1 MSRRPR
7 IIHAILTCLLA
18 GGPVSAQEVIAL
30 PDEDR
35 WLEADFEESYR
46 VGSLHGGDW
55 DTFGGVSAVAF
66 DGSGNLHILDG
77 QAAQITVVDLQGNLV
92 RQFGRVGEG
101 PGEFSGDGTWAFTV
115 CSDDRIAVYDAGR
128 RTFVLFGP
136 DGEFERMIPLDG
148 PTFVSIPGVQGDHAS
163 LSVVSTGEVQYL
175 DWTPLPR
182 PSFRYVMRYGLG
194 GEEAVANTVAAGWK
208 PPGGNL
214 VTFAP
219 VFSVG
224 VLPGGGVAFTDS
236 SAYAIK
242 VTGPDGRLS
251 RVLTRPFRP
260 VPVTRQ
266 HKADYIARELKAIE
280 HASEEWAEFRRAQLE
295 SMEFH
300 HEIPV
305 VRDLRTSRDGTIWV
319 RRRGDEPGT
328 DGPIDLITPEGRY
341 MGSFA
346 ADATGLPSAFGPD
359 GLVALVEKNELDVPT
374 VVLKRLPAEVMRRR
388 PWPDLSRNR

>member
-1 MSRRPR
+1 MTGQRGPSHPSTPWPW
-7 IIHAILTCLLA
+7 IIRTSVACLLP
-18 GGPVSAQEVIAL
+18 GGLASGQEIIAL

-35 WLEADFEESYR
+35 WLQPGFEELYR
-46 VGSLHGGDW
+46 VGSLNGDDW

-66 DGSGNLHILDG
+66 DGAGNVHILDG

-101 PGEFSGDGTWAFTV
+101 PGEFSGGGTWALTV
-115 CSDDRIAVYDAGR
+115 CSDGRIAVYDAGR

-136 DGEFERMIPLDG
+136 TGEFERTMPLDG
-148 PTFVSIPGVQGDHAS
+148 PRLISIPGVQADHGS
-163 LSVVSTGEVQYL
+163 PSVVSTGEVQYL

-182 PSFRYVMRYGLG
+182 PPFRYVMRYGLE
-194 GEEAVANTVAAGWK
+194 GEDIVADTVTAGWK
-208 PPGGNL
+208 PPGGYM

-224 VLPGGGVAFTDS
+224 VLPGGGLAFTDS

-242 VTGPDGRLS
+242 VAGPDGSLS
-251 RVLTRPFRP
+251 RVITRPFHP
-260 VPVTRQ
+260 VPVTER
-266 HKADYIARELKAIE
+266 HKTEYVERLRKETEGGSEASADFWRARI
-280 HASEEWAEFRRAQLE
+280 E

-305 VRDLRTSRDGTIWV
+305 VRALRTSREGTIWV
-319 RRRGDEPGT
+319 RRRGDAPDS

-341 MGSFA
+341 LGSFA
-346 ADATGLPSAFGPD
+346 ADATRLPSAFGPG
-359 GLVALVEKNELDVPT
+359 GLVAFVETNELDVPT
-374 VVLKRLPAEVMRRR
+374 VVVKRLPTEAR
-388 PWPDLSRNR
+388 

>member
-1 MSRRPR
+1 MSRRSR
-7 IIHAILTCLLA
+7 IIHATLACLLA
-18 GGPVSAQEVIAL
+18 GGPVNAQEIIAL
-30 PDEDR
+30 PGEDR
-35 WLEADFEESYR
+35 WLEAAFEALYR
-46 VGSLHGGDW
+46 VGSLHGRDR
-55 DTFGGVSAVAF
+55 DTFGRVSAVAF
-66 DGSGNLHILDG
+66 DGSGNLHILDD

-115 CSDDRIAVYDAGR
+115 CSDGRIAVYDAGR

-148 PTFVSIPGVQGDHAS
+148 PTFISIPGVQAEHAP
-163 LSVVSTGEVQYL
+163 LSVVSTGDVQYL

-182 PSFRYVMRYGLG
+182 PSFRYVMRYGLA
-194 GEEAVANTVAAGWK
+194 GEEAVADTVAAGWK
-208 PPGGNL
+208 PPGGHM

-236 SAYAIK
+236 SAFAIK
-242 VTGPDGRLS
+242 VTGPDGNLS
-251 RVLTRPFRP
+251 RVLTRPFHP
-260 VPVTRQ
+260 VPVTDR
-266 HKADYIARELKAIE
+266 HKDDHVERLLKE
-280 HASEEWAEFRRAQLE
+280 TGDGSETSAEFWRARIE

-305 VRDLRTSRDGTIWV
+305 VRQLRTSREGTIWV
-319 RRRGDEPGT
+319 GRRGDEPGT

-341 MGSFA
+341 LGSFA
-346 ADATGLPSAFGPD
+346 AGATGLPSAFGPD
-359 GLVALVEKNELDVPT
+359 GLVAFVEKNELDVPT
-374 VVLKRLPAEVMRRR
+374 VVVKRLPAEVR
-388 PWPDLSRNR
+388 